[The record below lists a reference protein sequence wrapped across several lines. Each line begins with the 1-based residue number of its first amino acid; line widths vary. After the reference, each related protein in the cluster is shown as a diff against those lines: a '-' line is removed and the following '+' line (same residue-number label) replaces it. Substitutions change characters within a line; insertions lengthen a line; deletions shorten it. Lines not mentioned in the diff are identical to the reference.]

1 MKKNRIVNRTL
12 NGRSPNRSG
21 KRKYIS
27 RTLVAAVSCML
38 SLATFQSALAAVNL
52 ANTPVFLKASV
63 DPNLMFIFDDSGSMG
78 WDWMPNSIQNDFT
91 LVVDNEGPFDWTGG
105 NFNVSAQ
112 NFWYYSSR
120 VNTVYYNPDTEYAAP
135 FSPDGSGRLA
145 NSDFNDAWENG
156 YSETG
161 SINLST
167 FYPSY
172 RYNGYFGN
180 SAFYYRF
187 NNSSSGCETEPQNN
201 NCYSLVFLADES
213 AEQQQNFANWFSYYR
228 NRAFASRAGIT
239 EAFFDLPENI
249 RVGYGAINSGTTD
262 IDGIDTQTII
272 SGVRPYSAA
281 RRQQFLSWLQAKN
294 VSGGTPLRRSLQ
306 DAGDYFSRDDDRG
319 PWGNEPGTNDTS
331 SHAECRQS
339 YTILMTDGEWNGNSP
354 QVGNADRTAGPS
366 HTNPKPEGND
376 FNYQAVSPF
385 ADDHSNTLADVA
397 MQYWKTDLRP
407 TLADKVPTAGI
418 DGAFWQHMT
427 TFTVGLGVEGTVGE
441 SAAFAAIESE
451 DTIIWPD
458 PDDNTNDA
466 SDRID
471 DLLHAAVNGRG
482 GFASA
487 QSPEEFSR
495 EIKSFL
501 ETVVARAQT
510 SASSAAVSA
519 AVLRT
524 DTLGFFAGFRSDDWS
539 GTLSAFNF
547 ESGEFIWDAEE
558 TLRNKS
564 PSERNIFTHDG
575 TSAVSLL
582 DIDDLSTVQQDALNA
597 DPDNPGSDDNLG
609 QNRIDWIRGETGAA
623 SFRSRTFT
631 PENGAA
637 VTRLLG
643 DIVNASPLFVGTP
656 NYGFRRLNGDEGSSY
671 STFRS
676 SDDYRDRTTAVYA
689 ASNNGLLHAFDST
702 TGNELFAYMPGELLE
717 AGQNA
722 SSAQISTLISPD
734 YAHRYFMDGSPTA
747 LDAYIAVDG
756 ETQWRT
762 VLTGSMGVGG
772 RTVFAL
778 DITDPDEFS
787 ADSVLWEFSDP
798 DLGQGVTDVHVARL
812 ENGTWAAIFGN
823 GYNGD
828 DEKASLFVVDLA
840 DGSLIRQI
848 ETGAGGTAN
857 SNGLS
862 TPVVTTFPETDGIT
876 RYAYAGDMLG
886 NMWRFDL
893 TGDGDDGSQWS
904 TTKLFSAVG
913 PGGNAQPITAAPAV
927 TVNPSDL
934 DELILSFGTGSFIR
948 NGDDAFDEIQSFY
961 AIRDDLTQSSLNRSD
976 LLEQTITSQSSV
988 QTPRADGTGTNTAV
1002 LRDTSNNEL
1011 TDEQGWYLDLSV
1023 GGSKDGERVIS
1034 QPTFPFGLTPD
1045 RVRFSTVIPD
1055 ADPCSPGRT
1064 GFIMDLDIVSGGPP
1078 ESPVFDLDSDG
1089 LFNTADIPGSGD
1101 DGDGDGVPDTDD
1113 QCSGTSTGVSVDSYG
1128 CGSGSGGDGGD
1139 GDGDGVPN
1147 IDDQCAGTSTGVSV
1161 NSYGCGPGINN
1172 GDPLAPSGI
1181 GSGDGTRITTIADAS
1196 GQLEVI
1202 VDDPTQMD
1210 PGGGGCDTAICV
1222 FTGGDLGRQT
1232 WEQLR

>member
-38 SLATFQSALAAVNL
+38 SLATFQSALANVNL
-52 ANTPVFLKASV
+52 ASVPVFLKESV
-63 DPNLMFIFDDSGSMG
+63 DPNLVFVFDDSGSMG
-78 WDWMPNSIQNDFT
+78 WRYMPSD
-91 LVVDNEGPFDWTGG
+91 LGG
-105 NFNVSAQ
+105 NDWYSNH
-112 NFWYYSSR
+112 YYSSH
-120 VNTVYYNPDTEYAAP
+120 VNKIYYDPSVTYEPPYM
-135 FSPDGSGRLA
+135 PDGTSRYPD
-145 NSDFNDAWENG
+145 SSYTDAWVNG
-156 YSETG
+156 FDQSDGTDNLSNDIRFDQIG
-161 SINLST
+161 SIEEG
-167 FYPSY
+167 FYMQ
-172 RYNGYFGN
+172 F
-180 SAFYYRF
+180 
-187 NNSSSGCETEPQNN
+187 NSSTSCDGNPKQDDCYTTVLLNNASDGVKQN
-201 NCYSLVFLADES
+201 Y
-213 AEQQQNFANWFSYYR
+213 ANWFSYYSR
-228 NRAFASRAGIT
+228 RDLASKSGIT

-249 RVGYGAINSGTTD
+249 RLGYGAININNTT
-262 IDGIDTQTII
+262 IDGENTDTLA
-272 SGVRPYSAA
+272 SGVRAYDST
-281 RRQQFLSWLQAKN
+281 RRQQFLTWLHNKN
-294 VSGGTPLRRSLQ
+294 VSGGTPLRTALK
-306 DAGDYFSRDDDRG
+306 DVGDYFSRADNRG
-319 PWGNEPGTNDTS
+319 PWGNDPGTNDTS
-331 SHAECRQS
+331 SQVECRQS
-339 YTILMTDGEWNGNSP
+339 YTILMTDGIWNGNSSP
-354 QVGNADRTAGPS
+354 QVGNVDGASGPS
-366 HTNPKPEGND
+366 HTNPKPEGDD

-418 DGAFWQHMT
+418 DDAFWQHMT
-427 TFTVGLGVEGTVGE
+427 TFTVGLGVEGTVSE
-441 SAAFAAIESE
+441 SDAFAAIASGNQ
-451 DTIIWPD
+451 INWPE
-458 PDDNTNDA
+458 PFSGAGAPN
-466 SDRID
+466 ID

-487 QSPEEFSR
+487 QNPEEFSR
-495 EIKSFL
+495 EMKGFL
-501 ETVVARAQT
+501 DTVVARAET

-547 ESGEFIWDAEE
+547 ESGESIWDAEE

-582 DIDDLSTVQQDALNA
+582 DITKLSTNQQDALNA

-609 QNRIDWIRGETGAA
+609 QDRIDWIRGETGAA
-623 SFRSRTFT
+623 SFRSRDFT
-631 PENGAA
+631 PEGGGAP

-656 NYGFRRLNGDEGSSY
+656 NYGFRRLNGNEGSSY
-671 STFRS
+671 SIFRS
-676 SDDYRDRTTAVYA
+676 SEDYRDRTTAVYA
-689 ASNNGLLHAFDST
+689 ASNNGLLHAFDSSE
-702 TGNELFAYMPGELLE
+702 GDELFAYMPGELLE

-722 SSAQISTLISPD
+722 SSARISTLISPD

-747 LDAYIAVDG
+747 LDAYIEVDG
-756 ETQWRT
+756 TSQWRT
-762 VLTGSMGVGG
+762 VLTGSMGAGG

-787 ADSVLWEFSDP
+787 ADSVLWEFSHP
-798 DLGQGVTDVHVARL
+798 DLGQGVTDVRVARL

-893 TGDGDDGSQWS
+893 TGGDDDGSQWA

-934 DELILSFGTGSFIR
+934 DELILSFGTGSLIR

-961 AIRDDLTQSSLNRSD
+961 SIRDDLTQSSLNRSDD

-1078 ESPVFDLDSDG
+1078 APDSPVFDLNGDG

-1101 DGDGDGVPDTDD
+1101 DSDGDGVADTFD
-1113 QCSGTSTGVSVDSYG
+1113 QCVGTSTGVSVDSYG
-1128 CGSGSGGDGGD
+1128 CGSGGDAGDGGD

-1161 NSYGCGPGINN
+1161 DSYGCGPGNN
-1172 GDPLAPSGI
+1172 YENLLAPSGI
-1181 GSGDGTRITTIADAS
+1181 QSGDGTRITTIADPS
-1196 GQLEVI
+1196 GQLEMI
-1202 VDDPTQMD
+1202 VDDPTQTD
-1210 PGGGGCDTAICV
+1210 PDDPCVTAICV